1 MFYAPL
7 TCLCQYS
14 LGQVPVLLNYKKL
27 LRFVR
32 DRVVTKLCDS
42 PFRKNSSD
50 KEPLIFK
57 RTPSGVWEA
66 RDGYY
71 RVSFEGQRVGHIINL
86 HVDGRAEASIF
97 VWSERNHETDV
108 TSYIWTLGA
117 RPAVGETRVGKHT
130 YTSIFLAMFKAFN
143 ESEKVT
149 VVYDPTIQNTVL
161 DRWGP

>member
-1 MFYAPL
+1 M
-7 TCLCQYS
+7 
-14 LGQVPVLLNYKKL
+14 NYKQL
-27 LRFVR
+27 LRLVR
-32 DRVVTKLCDS
+32 CGVVAVTKLCAS
-42 PFRKNSSD
+42 PFRTNSSD

-71 RVSFEGQRVGHIINL
+71 RVSFEGRRVGHIINL
-86 HVDGRAEASIF
+86 HVDGRPEASIF
-97 VWSERNHETDV
+97 VWSERDYETDV

-117 RPAVGETRVGKHT
+117 RPEVGETRVGKHT